1 MQTSQKQK
9 QQFQQQLFEYFSQK
23 DNSVTILEN
32 EMVITKGTDKGLTF
46 TYLSDHSCIIHCY
59 EFSLN
64 TDLDIDTTIDTFIK
78 LLVNHNLIHQQSDSI
93 FN

>member
-1 MQTSQKQK
+1 
-9 QQFQQQLFEYFSQK
+9 
-23 DNSVTILEN
+23 
-32 EMVITKGTDKGLTF
+32 MVITKGTDKGLTF

>member
-9 QQFQQQLFEYFSQK
+9 QQFQQQLFEYFNQK

-32 EMVITKGTDKGLTF
+32 EMVITKGTDKVLTF